1 MSNKLISK
9 KLIVESD
16 MRDYDLIKE
25 SKDDGS
31 TLLKLAGPF
40 AVAETLNNNNRKY
53 YLDEMVEE
61 CRKFQEVINNH
72 RALAELEH
80 PDDININP
88 DRVCARITK
97 FYQDPHDEKTFLGE
111 AIIMGGDVN
120 AGIPGTPCGTI
131 VSSLLQY
138 GTKMGFSTRGLGNPI
153 EDEDGT
159 TYVGDDQLITIDIVT
174 DPSIGRFCDAK
185 QESKTVNGILES
197 IEYLV
202 DSNQLVVE
210 SRVVDNFKKN
220 LKNLPS
226 DSVEK
231 YLKLKNTIDSFLKG
245 I

>member
-1 MSNKLISK
+1 MGQLKAK

-16 MRDYDLIKE
+16 LHEYDLIKE
-25 SKDDGS
+25 SGKDGS

-40 AVAETLNNNNRKY
+40 AVCETLNNNSRMY
-53 YLDEMVEE
+53 HLEEMVEE
-61 CRKFQEVINNH
+61 CRKFQEVIEAH
-72 RALAELEH
+72 RALSELEH

-111 AIIMGGDVN
+111 AIIMQGDPK

-131 VSSLLQY
+131 VGSMLQY
-138 GTKMGFSTRGLGNPI
+138 GTRMGFSTRGLGNPE
-153 EDEDGT
+153 EDDEGN
-159 TYVGDDQLITIDIVT
+159 TYVGDYQLITIDLVC

-185 QESKTVNGILES
+185 QESKAVNGILES

-202 DSNQLVVE
+202 DSNRLIVE
-210 SRVVDNFKKN
+210 SRTVDQFKN
-220 LKNLPS
+220 ALKTLPN
-226 DSVEK
+226 DQAEK
-231 YLKLKNTIDSFLKG
+231 FMRMKGAVDRFLRS